1 MQNRLREKWKI
12 RVMSLRTMLES
23 QCDSEQKYC
32 NGERR
37 IYLEILR
44 LSKCKYGQ
52 SHPPE
57 RKRDND
63 NDITFK
69 QANWKWLSHASSVHQ
84 AITFANTLFPCFVS
98 TSGLATTRTKK
109 IKHKDR
115 ASRLIKRALF
125 RAGSISAWEQPFEF
139 QVPSVLGT
147 IRISSIVC
155 DLESYYSIKPPILPA
170 ILGLS
175 WYMVSRLRPFEPVH
189 SSSQAWLD
197 QQVYGSSHL
206 YELVHG
212 FDPEGVLSALLT
224 LAGLG
229 FLGSLLTGLLPS
241 PASKLLWTPTF
252 NCKQSL
258 QSNFINLIQLISAPW
273 VDRFPNSITAN
284 NCKNLL
290 KGPLADAQANNQEVH
305 YSGNHHDIDT
315 TFFILDELNA
325 NGISTSPGKNSL
337 ILDSGASKT
346 TLCDFNLLIDPQP
359 IAKSINT
366 YSGRTRITH
375 VRKFNLG
382 GTLIYPV
389 FYAPDGPRNLVSL
402 SQLEDH
408 GLTTVFKN
416 RLILVCLGRKVVFW
430 FPRVGNLYQ
439 GQAPRQNSCNY
450 AMNISDPDP
459 DLDYHILLGHPSDAY
474 LVRFFKL
481 YGIFPTNQN
490 QAARNC
496 EAANYASTLINIL
509 PSKALNWSSPVSVL
523 AGLNLCIEP
532 VRDINKMVPFGLKV
546 HVSHRPPSTI
556 STPSRPLICLG
567 HEKHSEALRFFDPT
581 RRHVVISQDYSPTKV
596 HFQYHSPEAL
606 KKPLDTLPRVIP
618 DSKPSCVSASQ
629 VPLTSESTN
638 LYNTPLV
645 SWPPK
650 PANQLLPPSTSGN
663 QISQLVS
670 SDRARSTMVPV
681 LSGLTATRKS
691 VPLTKK
697 TTSFNA
703 GEKGNLG
710 LVDQPP
716 KKTIIGSDVNRTYPQ
731 DQLMLLN
738 VDLPHEHDFVK
749 DTISLEQPL
758 SNLERRLTW
767 RRYETKETNLL
778 RSIDTDI
785 KPPDGISRILT
796 SKRNE
801 CRSQNLGFTLDRK
814 EDDIVNPARALSP
827 SDFQN
832 TESDNDPP
840 VDQDSA
846 LEMLGQ
852 RSLEVYLISAGV
864 ALGLEGIGIRDIIYQ
879 LINNLLI
886 PIGFHDD
893 HQRGQITL
901 S

>member
-125 RAGSISAWEQPFEF
+125 RAYLQGSISAWEQPFEF

-212 FDPEGVLSALLT
+212 FDPEG

-241 PASKLLWTPTF
+241 PASKLLWTPT
-252 NCKQSL
+252 
-258 QSNFINLIQLISAPW
+258 
-273 VDRFPNSITAN
+273 
-284 NCKNLL
+284 
-290 KGPLADAQANNQEVH
+290 
-305 YSGNHHDIDT
+305 
-315 TFFILDELNA
+315 
-325 NGISTSPGKNSL
+325 
-337 ILDSGASKT
+337 
-346 TLCDFNLLIDPQP
+346 
-359 IAKSINT
+359 
-366 YSGRTRITH
+366 
-375 VRKFNLG
+375 
-382 GTLIYPV
+382 
-389 FYAPDGPRNLVSL
+389 
-402 SQLEDH
+402 
-408 GLTTVFKN
+408 
-416 RLILVCLGRKVVFW
+416 
-430 FPRVGNLYQ
+430 
-439 GQAPRQNSCNY
+439 
-450 AMNISDPDP
+450 
-459 DLDYHILLGHPSDAY
+459 
-474 LVRFFKL
+474 
-481 YGIFPTNQN
+481 
-490 QAARNC
+490 
-496 EAANYASTLINIL
+496 
-509 PSKALNWSSPVSVL
+509 
-523 AGLNLCIEP
+523 
-532 VRDINKMVPFGLKV
+532 
-546 HVSHRPPSTI
+546 
-556 STPSRPLICLG
+556 
-567 HEKHSEALRFFDPT
+567 
-581 RRHVVISQDYSPTKV
+581 
-596 HFQYHSPEAL
+596 
-606 KKPLDTLPRVIP
+606 
-618 DSKPSCVSASQ
+618 
-629 VPLTSESTN
+629 
-638 LYNTPLV
+638 
-645 SWPPK
+645 
-650 PANQLLPPSTSGN
+650 
-663 QISQLVS
+663 
-670 SDRARSTMVPV
+670 
-681 LSGLTATRKS
+681 
-691 VPLTKK
+691 
-697 TTSFNA
+697 
-703 GEKGNLG
+703 
-710 LVDQPP
+710 
-716 KKTIIGSDVNRTYPQ
+716 
-731 DQLMLLN
+731 
-738 VDLPHEHDFVK
+738 
-749 DTISLEQPL
+749 
-758 SNLERRLTW
+758 
-767 RRYETKETNLL
+767 
-778 RSIDTDI
+778 
-785 KPPDGISRILT
+785 
-796 SKRNE
+796 
-801 CRSQNLGFTLDRK
+801 
-814 EDDIVNPARALSP
+814 
-827 SDFQN
+827 
-832 TESDNDPP
+832 
-840 VDQDSA
+840 SA

-893 HQRGQITL
+893 HQHSLSKRTSAHVLFFFSFFQFVQQRKHDPAAYDYSPSFQAVPQTYDFANLFELHALELAAAITSTSHSGSGTKSDGSSIAYLLMPSSSTNPLL
-901 S
+901 SSMFNDQE